1 MCITARLLPLPYKK
15 SPYISTDQSECKGAP
30 STMGAGQYY
39 YNRPAPECQEN
50 FMEVLFESIPD
61 GIRFIYETLET
72 HRKALSDISD
82 ELTDYIKQ
90 EKAERT

>member
-1 MCITARLLPLPYKK
+1 MNLNEIWLKITDETERAAAIADIMDVFSIVSGSKDSNLSL
-15 SPYISTDQSECKGAP
+15 
-30 STMGAGQYY
+30 
-39 YNRPAPECQEN
+39 
-50 FMEVLFESIPD
+50 ESIPD